1 MARAATTTKHL
12 GAGMQIGV
20 IADTHSKMRPEALEA
35 LKGSE
40 VILHAGD
47 VGRDDV
53 LDALEAIAPVIAIR
67 GNIDKS
73 GRAAE
78 LPDTRD
84 LEFLGKALYML
95 HDVKT
100 LDFDPQGRYRVVIA
114 GHSHKPRNEWIGD
127 VLYFNPGGAG
137 PRRFTLPITVGRLE
151 VTEDGVTGEI
161 VELAT

>member
-78 LPDTRD
+78 LPDIRD
-84 LEFLGKALYML
+84 LEFLGQALYML